1 MTNTNGTI
9 RVDAV
14 DNLANTAPTLNLQ
27 GNSAIT
33 GTTIDD
39 GTIINH
45 GILEATSGIN
55 IIKNVATGSNP
66 SDAGEQFINDGTIAV
81 KFTATLTLDTD
92 VLDNAGGTINVHS
105 NATLNLNAVTI
116 RGGTFTGAGDIYVLG
131 TETTLDG
138 SGSHPITIDD
148 GTAITLRTGSTLT
161 LDGTGGGSI
170 NGLGMIAI
178 DTGPATIVADGTISV
193 LVDATGLVDD
203 TLLTL
208 QGTAALTLNN
218 LAGDLNASTFTGEL
232 TITTANVVGSAVVV
246 VNGSGFTPAS
256 APSTASM

>member
-1 MTNTNGTI
+1 MLFRSIEVLGGSTLTIDPSTIDNDGTIAVVDDNSILVLDTDEVTNTNGTI

-170 NGLGMIAI
+170 NRLGMIAI
-178 DTGPATIVADGTISV
+178 DKIGRAHV
-193 LVDATGLVDD
+193 
-203 TLLTL
+203 
-208 QGTAALTLNN
+208 
-218 LAGDLNASTFTGEL
+218 
-232 TITTANVVGSAVVV
+232 
-246 VNGSGFTPAS
+246 
-256 APSTASM
+256 